1 MSRLSSGDRVA
12 GGLGAGMVATSRAPY
27 RWLRTRIW
35 ATLLG
40 LGTLLAATLAVSQT
54 QEPAQRTAFVIT
66 VDGIIGPATADY
78 LSRGLA
84 HAKDRQAMVV
94 LLRIDTPGGLDTS
107 MRDMIRA
114 IMASPVPVLAY
125 VTPGGAR
132 AASAG
137 TYILYASHVAAMTP
151 GTNLGAATPVAIG
164 GGLPMPGRGDDEK
177 GKGKGD
183 ADGGSGK
190 PDSGGR
196 VDKDGKGANGA
207 NRDKGAGSSK
217 RNEGSTRREPA
228 SASEAKA
235 INDAVAYI
243 RSLAEFRG
251 RDADWAELAVRDSAS
266 LSASAALERN
276 VIDIVAPDAEDLFRQ
291 ANGRKVKVGGSVVAL
306 DTRDLLQAAFD
317 PDWRTKLLGVI
328 TNPNVA
334 LILMMI
340 GIYGLLFEFMSPGAL
355 YPGTIGAICLLLGLY
370 ALAALPL
377 NYAGAGLALLGMS
390 LLIAEAFLP
399 SFGILGI
406 GGVIAFVIGMTILMD
421 TEGIPGF
428 EVSWPLIAGLALA
441 GLGLGV
447 LVARL
452 AMGSFKHKVT
462 AGQEAMLG
470 ARAEVQDWS
479 GLRGHVF
486 VQGERWNA
494 VASQPLQVGQRVMI
508 TAMDGLTLSVAADD
522 NEHGGIT
529 A

>member
-1 MSRLSSGDRVA
+1 
-12 GGLGAGMVATSRAPY
+12 MVATSRAPY

-40 LGTLLAATLAVSQT
+40 LGMLLAATLAVPQA
-54 QEPAQRTAFVIT
+54 QEPSQRTAIVLT

-196 VDKDGKGANGA
+196 VDKDG
-207 NRDKGAGSSK
+207 
-217 RNEGSTRREPA
+217 STRREPA

-276 VIDIVAPDAEDLFRQ
+276 VIDIVAPDVKDLFRQ

-486 VQGERWNA
+486 LQGERWNA